1 MKKTKI
7 VATIGPASSSPDM
20 LKALIEAGVNVFRLN
35 FSHGDHESHKKELAA
50 IREAAEAMKTPIA
63 TMLDTKGPEI
73 RTGDFNE
80 KSVELKS
87 GASFSLYSE
96 ERLGDEKGAYQTYKD
111 LYRDVVPGQKILI
124 DDGLIALEVT
134 SIEGTTIHTKVLNGG
149 RVSNHK
155 GINVPGAKIN
165 LPALTEKDIQD
176 ILLAIE
182 EDMDFIAASFIR
194 KKEDILAI
202 RDVLERHGGDGIKII
217 AKIENEE
224 GIANMDEIISTAD
237 GIMVARGDM
246 GVEIETERVPM
257 VQKELIAR
265 SIGEGIPVITA
276 TQMLDSMIRNPRPT
290 RAEVGDVANAI
301 IDGTSAVML
310 SGETAMGAYPLEAVK
325 TMARI
330 AEITE
335 PILKEEE
342 PYKKLTSFKKS
353 TTNTVV
359 QHAVEMADELSCDAI
374 VIATATG
381 YSSRNLSKFRP
392 KVNVFAVTED
402 ERVLRQMNLQWG
414 VTGVLGSTRGKHI
427 FEDTAGI
434 VKRAGWIHD
443 GDLIAMVA
451 GIPQGVA
458 GSTNVV
464 KIHQVA
470 STLHKGTGLGGGIKT
485 GRARIVREDMNFVR
499 DFSDGDILVVKQ
511 YHKEL
516 APFIERAG
524 GFVSEEE
531 GLTSPSAIVGINEG
545 VITVVGCP
553 GIVDGLH
560 SGDVITV
567 NGDTGEIFLGS
578 VNAI

>member
-7 VATIGPASSSPDM
+7 VATVGPASSSPDM
-20 LKALIEAGVNVFRLN
+20 LRALIEAGVNVFRLN
-35 FSHGDHESHKKELAA
+35 FSHGNHESHREELAA
-50 IREAAEAMKTPIA
+50 IREAARATKTSIA

-73 RTGDFNE
+73 RTGDFKE
-80 KSVELKS
+80 ESVELTPGS
-87 GASFSLYSE
+87 SFSLYRE
-96 ERLGDEKGAYQTYKD
+96 ERLGDGEGVYQTYD
-111 LYRDVVPGQKILI
+111 NLYRDVKPGQKILI

-149 RVSNHK
+149 VVSNHK
-155 GINVPGAKIN
+155 GINVPGAQIN

-194 KKEDILAI
+194 KKDDILAI

-224 GIANMDEIISTAD
+224 GIANMDDIIATAD

-265 SIGEGIPVITA
+265 SIAEGIPVITA

-290 RAEVGDVANAI
+290 RAEVADVANAI

-310 SGETAMGAYPLEAVK
+310 SGETAMGEYPLEAVK

-330 AEITE
+330 AEVTE
-335 PILKEEE
+335 PVLKEEE
-342 PYKKLTSFKKS
+342 PYKHLTSFKKS

-359 QHAVEMADELSCDAI
+359 QHAVEMADQLACDAI

-392 KVNVFAVTED
+392 KTKVFAVTED

-427 FEDTAGI
+427 FDDTARI

-458 GSTNVV
+458 GSTNVI

-485 GRARIVREDMNFVR
+485 GRARIVNEDMDFVR
-499 DFSDGDILVVKQ
+499 DFTDGDILVVKG
-511 YHKEL
+511 YGKEL

-531 GLTSPSAIVGINEG
+531 GLTSPSAIAGINLG
-545 VITVVGCP
+545 VTSVVGCV

-560 SGDVITV
+560 PGDVITV